1 MEKLK
6 YQITIQDNETGETKV
21 FDTNFYAAHFQ
32 DGEHGFRS
40 IMEGMSSLTGV
51 LMLLMVLDNRKE
63 TIFKDHPEMKLF
75 YDLRNE
81 FIQQSAE
88 VDINELRNQMGGNA
102 T

>member
-21 FDTNFYAAHFQ
+21 FDTNFYAAQIQ

-40 IMEGMSSLTGV
+40 IMEGISSAAGTIMM
-51 LMLLMVLDNRKE
+51 LMTLDNRKE
-63 TIFKDHPEMKLF
+63 TIFKDRPEMKLL
-75 YDLRNE
+75 YALRNE
-81 FIQQSAE
+81 LVQQSAE
-88 VDINELRNQMGGNA
+88 IDINELRNQMGGNA